1 MLCVCGSKA
10 IGAVIGE
17 SPREVGRLV
26 AEQGLPAWKREGRG
40 AWRALPS
47 DLELWLQ
54 GQRDRYLGVIPD
66 DYDD

>member
-26 AEQGLPAWKREGRG
+26 AEQGLPAWKREAGGPGGPCPRTWNSG
-40 AWRALPS
+40 SRASATAIL
-47 DLELWLQ
+47 
-54 GQRDRYLGVIPD
+54 V
-66 DYDD
+66 